1 MQKYIAYYRV
11 STQRQGQSGL
21 GLEAQK
27 ETIAK
32 FLQKDDTLV
41 EEYTEI
47 ESGRKK
53 NRIELNKAILSCKK
67 NKAILIIA
75 KLDRLARNASFIFT
89 LRESGLKFVACDIPN
104 FDTMTLGIFA
114 TFAQFEAEKIS
125 QRIKDALAAKKA
137 RGERLGSDK
146 KQLKKIRESSLKIRR
161 NNSMIKMQAA
171 YDLSKKMQQEHGFSL
186 NEIARRLNNTKF
198 TSPKGCKF
206 TAKTIA
212 NMFKM
217 FERAKHD

>member
-32 FLQKDDTLV
+32 FLQKDDILV

-67 NKAILIIA
+67 NKYI
-75 KLDRLARNASFIFT
+75 
-89 LRESGLKFVACDIPN
+89 
-104 FDTMTLGIFA
+104 
-114 TFAQFEAEKIS
+114 
-125 QRIKDALAAKKA
+125 
-137 RGERLGSDK
+137 
-146 KQLKKIRESSLKIRR
+146 
-161 NNSMIKMQAA
+161 
-171 YDLSKKMQQEHGFSL
+171 
-186 NEIARRLNNTKF
+186 
-198 TSPKGCKF
+198 
-206 TAKTIA
+206 
-212 NMFKM
+212 
-217 FERAKHD
+217 